1 VRDRS
6 VAKEVLDET
15 PKAVLKQNPT
25 RGKIKLSASPKFHAD
40 LKPNSA
46 YTMTMAGKIPQ
57 SFIDELLVRTDVV
70 DIIDSRVSLKKK
82 GKDYMAC
89 CPFHGEKT
97 PSFSVSREKQ
107 FYYCFGCGASGSAL
121 SFLMDYE
128 HLGFVEAIEMLA
140 SQAGLEVPREEG
152 GDNRPRVNYE
162 PLYKQLEASSQFYRD
177 QLRHHPQAQRAID
190 YLKNRG
196 LSGEIVKAFGIGFAP
211 AGWDNLIKHVGD
223 DPVAQQALTTSGM
236 VIEKEEDNK
245 RYDRFRDRI
254 MIPILDKRGRVI
266 AFGGRVLDGD
276 SQGAKYLNSPETPIF
291 HKGRELYGLYQ
302 ARKALRDI
310 PRLLVVEGYMDV
322 IALAQFGVRYA
333 VATLGTATTT
343 EHLEQLFRATDEV
356 VFCFDGDRAGR
367 AAAERALKN
376 ALPVIREG
384 REAKF
389 LFLPDGEDPDSLIRS
404 EGQTNFET
412 RVKKSI
418 PLSQFL
424 LENLCNQADI
434 QSIDGRARLLEL
446 ARPLFTKF
454 SPGIYRDL
462 ITDQLAKLAEM
473 DSEKLSGH
481 LYKQESTPNS
491 DTEAPIQ
498 RKPAHVATK
507 RNSDNQILGRIIQRL
522 LHMPSLA
529 MLAGEPS
536 ELLASGEPGVKI
548 LVELLTLLQA
558 QPELNTAS
566 IIEHWRDTPTGSR
579 MAELAGKKLDIQDE
593 DILRDEFRD
602 LLLKLQQQGQ
612 KRELQARH
620 EQIANKPHSQ
630 LTEDEKKLF
639 SNQTLTGEAPK

>member
-1 VRDRS
+1 
-6 VAKEVLDET
+6 
-15 PKAVLKQNPT
+15 
-25 RGKIKLSASPKFHAD
+25 
-40 LKPNSA
+40 
-46 YTMTMAGKIPQ
+46 MAGKIPQ
-57 SFIDELLVRTDVV
+57 SFIDELLVRTDIV
-70 DIIDSRVSLKKK
+70 DVIDSRVSLKKK

-140 SQAGLEVPREEG
+140 SQAGIEVPREEG

-162 PLYKQLEASSQFYRD
+162 PLYKQLEVSSQFFRD

-190 YLKNRG
+190 YLKSRG
-196 LSGEIVKAFGIGFAP
+196 LSGEITKDFGIGFAP

-223 DPVAQQALTTSGM
+223 DPAAQQALTTTGM

-302 ARKALRDI
+302 VRKVLRDI

-343 EHLEQLFRATDEV
+343 EHLEQLFRAADEV

-389 LFLPDGEDPDSLIRS
+389 LFLPDGEDPDSLIRR
-404 EGQTNFET
+404 EGQANFEN
-412 RVKKSI
+412 RVKNSI

-424 LENLCNQADI
+424 LENLTNQADI
-434 QSIDGRARLLEL
+434 QSVDGRARLLEL
-446 ARPLFTKF
+446 ARPLFSKF
-454 SPGIYRDL
+454 SAGIYRDL
-462 ITDQLAKLAEM
+462 ITDQLAELANM
-473 DSEKLSGH
+473 DVQRLHGH
-481 LYKQESTPNS
+481 LYEQDSTELKSVP
-491 DTEAPIQ
+491 Q
-498 RKPAHVATK
+498 RKPSHVAAK
-507 RNSDNQILGRIIQRL
+507 RTSDNKILGRIIKCL
-522 LHMPSLA
+522 LHKPALAANVNDPASL
-529 MLAGEPS
+529 LD
-536 ELLASGEPGVKI
+536 SGEPGVKI
-548 LVELLTLLQA
+548 LVELLELLQA
-558 QPELNTAS
+558 RPELNTAA
-566 IIEHWRDTPTGSR
+566 IVEHWRNKPAGPR
-579 MAELAGKKLDIQDE
+579 MAELAATAPELE
-593 DILRDEFRD
+593 DDDALLIEFEAM
-602 LLLKLQQQGQ
+602 LVKLQQLGQ
-612 KRELQARH
+612 KRQLQDQH
-620 EQIANKPHSQ
+620 DEIANKPLSQ

-639 SNQTLTGEAPK
+639 RNQLLTGITPKQ

>member
-1 VRDRS
+1 
-6 VAKEVLDET
+6 
-15 PKAVLKQNPT
+15 
-25 RGKIKLSASPKFHAD
+25 
-40 LKPNSA
+40 
-46 YTMTMAGKIPQ
+46 MAGKIPQ
-57 SFIDELLVRTDVV
+57 SFIDDLLARTDVV
-70 DIIDSRVSLKKK
+70 DIIDSRVTLKKK

-140 SQAGLEVPREEG
+140 SQAGMEVPREEG
-152 GDNRPRVNYE
+152 TDDRPRVNYE
-162 PLYKQLEASSQFYRD
+162 PLYAQLEDSSRFFRD

-190 YLKNRG
+190 YLKGRG
-196 LSGEIVKAFGIGFAP
+196 LSGEIATAFGIGFAP

-223 DPVAQQALTTSGM
+223 DPAKQQALTTTGM
-236 VIEKEEDNK
+236 VIEKDDGK

-266 AFGGRVLDGD
+266 AFGGRVLDSTD
-276 SQGAKYLNSPETPIF
+276 KGAKYLNSPETPIF

-333 VATLGTATTT
+333 VATLGTATTG
-343 EHLEQLFRATDEV
+343 EHLEQLFRATNEV

-389 LFLPDGEDPDSLIRS
+389 LFLPDGEDPDSLIRN
-404 EGQTNFET
+404 EGQTAFEN
-412 RVKKSI
+412 RVKKAI

-424 LENLCNQADI
+424 LENLTNQADI
-434 QSIDGRARLLEL
+434 QSVDGRARLLEL

-473 DSEKLSGH
+473 DSDRLAGH
-481 LYKQESTPNS
+481 LYKQGQTASNPEVT
-491 DTEAPIQ
+491 TAPQ
-498 RKPAHVATK
+498 RKPNHVAAKSQT
-507 RNSDNQILGRIIQRL
+507 DNKILGRIIQHL
-522 LHMPSLA
+522 LHKPSLA
-529 MLAGEPS
+529 ALAGEPS
-536 ELLASGEPGVKI
+536 QLLNSAEPGVEI
-548 LVELLTLLQA
+548 LVELLGLLQA
-558 QPELNTAS
+558 QPELNTAA
-566 IIEHWRDTPTGSR
+566 IIEHWRDKPAGAR
-579 MAELAGKKLDIQDE
+579 MAQLAGQSPLLEDE
-593 DILRDEFRD
+593 AALMMEFEALLGTLRKQGERR
-602 LLLKLQQQGQ
+602 KLQAIHEELSQ
-612 KRELQARH
+612 KPYSEW
-620 EQIANKPHSQ
+620 S
-630 LTEDEKKLF
+630 DEEKNNF
-639 SNQTLTGEAPK
+639 RNQSLL

>member
-1 VRDRS
+1 MS
-6 VAKEVLDET
+6 
-15 PKAVLKQNPT
+15 
-25 RGKIKLSASPKFHAD
+25 
-40 LKPNSA
+40 
-46 YTMTMAGKIPQ
+46 GKIPQ
-57 SFIDELLVRTDVV
+57 SFIDDLLARTDVV
-70 DIIDSRVSLKKK
+70 DVIDSRVTLKKK

-140 SQAGLEVPREEG
+140 SQAGMDVPREEG
-152 GDNRPRVNYE
+152 HDDRPRINYE
-162 PLYKQLEASSQFYRD
+162 PLYAQLEASSQFFRD

-190 YLKNRG
+190 YLKGRG
-196 LSGEIVKAFGIGFAP
+196 LSGEITTAFGIGYAP
-211 AGWDNLIKHVGD
+211 AGWDNLIKQVGD
-223 DPVAQQALTTSGM
+223 DPTKQQALTTTGM
-236 VIEKEEDNK
+236 VIEKDDGK

-266 AFGGRVLDGD
+266 AFGGRVLDGAD
-276 SQGAKYLNSPETPIF
+276 QGAKYLNSPETPIF

-389 LFLPDGEDPDSLIRS
+389 LFLPDGEDPDSLIRN
-404 EGQTNFET
+404 EGQAAFET
-412 RVKKSI
+412 RVIKAV

-424 LENLCNQADI
+424 LENLTNQADI

-446 ARPLFTKF
+446 ARPLFNKF

-462 ITDQLAKLAEM
+462 ITDQLAKLADM
-473 DSEKLSGH
+473 DTERLAGH
-481 LYKQESTPNS
+481 LYKQGQNVNRSESSTAQQRTPN
-491 DTEAPIQ
+491 
-498 RKPAHVATK
+498 HVAAK
-507 RNSDNQILGRIIQRL
+507 SRSDNKILGRIIQCL
-522 LHMPSLA
+522 LHKPTLA
-529 MLAGEPS
+529 NLAGEPANFLNS
-536 ELLASGEPGVKI
+536 AEPGIEI
-548 LVELLTLLQA
+548 LVELLGLLQA
-558 QPELNTAS
+558 QPELNTAA
-566 IIEHWRDTPTGSR
+566 IIEHWRDKPAGAR
-579 MAELAGKKLDIQDE
+579 MAQLAGQSPLLEDEAALMLEFEAMIENLKKQGERKKLQAIHAELSEKPYSEWSDE
-593 DILRDEFRD
+593 EKNSFRNQS
-602 LLLKLQQQGQ
+602 LL
-612 KRELQARH
+612 
-620 EQIANKPHSQ
+620 
-630 LTEDEKKLF
+630 
-639 SNQTLTGEAPK
+639 

>member
-1 VRDRS
+1 MS
-6 VAKEVLDET
+6 M
-15 PKAVLKQNPT
+15 
-25 RGKIKLSASPKFHAD
+25 S
-40 LKPNSA
+40 
-46 YTMTMAGKIPQ
+46 GKIPQ

-70 DIIDSRVSLKKK
+70 DVIDSRISLKKK

-140 SQAGLEVPREEG
+140 AQAGLEVPREEG
-152 GDNRPRVNYE
+152 GDNRPRVNYD
-162 PLYKQLEASSQFYRD
+162 PLYKQLEVSSQFYRD

-190 YLKNRG
+190 YLKKRG
-196 LSGEIVKAFGIGFAP
+196 LSGEIITAFGIGFAP

-223 DPVAQQALTTSGM
+223 DPSAQQALTTTGM
-236 VIEKEEDNK
+236 VIEKEENNK

-302 ARKALRDI
+302 ARKVLRDI

-389 LFLPDGEDPDSLIRS
+389 LFLPDGEDPDSLIRA
-404 EGQTNFET
+404 EGQENFET
-412 RVKKSI
+412 RVKKAT

-424 LENLCNQADI
+424 LENLSSQADI
-434 QSIDGRARLLEL
+434 QTMDGRARLLEL
-446 ARPLFTKF
+446 ARPLFSQF
-454 SPGIYRDL
+454 SAGIYRDL
-462 ITDQLAKLAEM
+462 ITDQLAELAGM
-473 DSEKLSGH
+473 DSEKLAGH
-481 LYKQESTPNS
+481 LYKQDNAAAHSTPA
-491 DTEAPIQ
+491 TPPVQ
-498 RKPAHVATK
+498 RKPIQVAPK
-507 RNSDNQILGRIIQRL
+507 KASDNKILGRIIQCL
-522 LHMPSLA
+522 LHKPSLA
-529 MLAGEPS
+529 ASAGNPAA
-536 ELLASGEPGVKI
+536 LLTSGEPGVKI
-548 LVELLTLLQA
+548 LVELLELLQA
-558 QPELNTAS
+558 QPELNTAA
-566 IIEHWRDTPTGSR
+566 IIEHWRDKPAGAR
-579 MAELAGKKLDIQDE
+579 MAELAGSPPELADE
-593 DILRDEFRD
+593 AALLVEFEAM
-602 LLLKLQQQGQ
+602 LVKLQQQGQ
-612 KRELQARH
+612 KRELQAKH
-620 EQIANKPHSQ
+620 DEIAKKPLSQ

-639 SNQTLTGEAPK
+639 RNQTLTEITPKQ

>member
-1 VRDRS
+1 
-6 VAKEVLDET
+6 
-15 PKAVLKQNPT
+15 
-25 RGKIKLSASPKFHAD
+25 
-40 LKPNSA
+40 
-46 YTMTMAGKIPQ
+46 MAGKIPQ
-57 SFIDELLVRTDVV
+57 SFIDDLLARTDVV
-70 DIIDSRVSLKKK
+70 DVIDSRVTLKKK

-140 SQAGLEVPREEG
+140 SQAGMEVPREEG
-152 GDNRPRVNYE
+152 EDNRPRVNYE
-162 PLYKQLEASSQFYRD
+162 PLYAQLEASSLFFRE

-190 YLKNRG
+190 YLKDRG
-196 LSGEIVKAFGIGFAP
+196 LSGEITTAFGIGFAP

-223 DPVAQQALTTSGM
+223 DPAKQQALTTTGM
-236 VIEKEEDNK
+236 VIEKDDGK

-333 VATLGTATTT
+333 VATLGTATTS

-389 LFLPDGEDPDSLIRS
+389 LFLPDGEDPDSLIRR
-404 EGQTNFET
+404 EGQANFET
-412 RVKKSI
+412 RVKKAM

-424 LENLCNQADI
+424 LENLTDQADI
-434 QSIDGRARLLEL
+434 QSVDGRARLLEL
-446 ARPLFTKF
+446 ARPLFSKF

-473 DSEKLSGH
+473 DPDRLAGH
-481 LYKQESTPNS
+481 LYKSEQAASTAETATP
-491 DTEAPIQ
+491 Q
-498 RKPAHVATK
+498 RKPSHVAART
-507 RNSDNQILGRIIQRL
+507 RADNKILGRIIQCL
-522 LHMPSLA
+522 LHKPNLA
-529 MLAGEPS
+529 ALAGEPAN
-536 ELLASGEPGVKI
+536 LLSSGEPGVEI
-548 LVELLTLLQA
+548 LVELLGLLQA
-558 QPELNTAS
+558 QPELNTAA
-566 IIEHWRDTPTGSR
+566 IIEHWRDKPAGAR
-579 MAELAGKKLDIQDE
+579 MAELAGQSPLLDDE
-593 DILRDEFRD
+593 AALMHEFEAMMESLR
-602 LLLKLQQQGQ
+602 KQGQ
-612 KRELQARH
+612 RRKLEAMHAALS
-620 EQIANKPHSQ
+620 NKPYS
-630 LTEDEKKLF
+630 EWSEEEKNSF
-639 SNQTLTGEAPK
+639 RNQSLV

>member
-1 VRDRS
+1 
-6 VAKEVLDET
+6 
-15 PKAVLKQNPT
+15 
-25 RGKIKLSASPKFHAD
+25 
-40 LKPNSA
+40 
-46 YTMTMAGKIPQ
+46 MAGKIPQ
-57 SFIDELLVRTDVV
+57 SFIDDLLARTDVV
-70 DIIDSRVSLKKK
+70 DVIDSRVTLKKK

-140 SQAGLEVPREEG
+140 SQAGMEVPREEG
-152 GDNRPRVNYE
+152 NDDRPRVNYE
-162 PLYKQLEASSQFYRD
+162 PLYAQLDASSQFFRD
-177 QLRHHPQAQRAID
+177 QLRNHPQAQRAID
-190 YLKNRG
+190 YLKGRG
-196 LSGEIVKAFGIGFAP
+196 LSGEITTAFGIGFAP

-223 DPVAQQALTTSGM
+223 DPAKQQALTTTGM
-236 VIEKEEDNK
+236 VIEKDDGK

-266 AFGGRVLDGD
+266 AFGGRVLDNSD
-276 SQGAKYLNSPETPIF
+276 KGAKYLNSPETPIF

-333 VATLGTATTT
+333 VATLGTATTS

-389 LFLPDGEDPDSLIRS
+389 LFLPDGEDPDSLIRN
-404 EGQTNFET
+404 EGQAAFET
-412 RVKKSI
+412 RVKKAV

-424 LENLCNQADI
+424 LENLTNQADI
-434 QSIDGRARLLEL
+434 QSVDGRARLLEL

-473 DSEKLSGH
+473 EPDRLAGH
-481 LYKQESTPNS
+481 LYKQGQNTGHSETTATP
-491 DTEAPIQ
+491 Q
-498 RKPAHVATK
+498 RKPNHVAAK
-507 RNSDNQILGRIIQRL
+507 SRSDNKILGRIIQCL
-522 LHMPSLA
+522 LHKPNLA
-529 MLAGEPS
+529 TLAGEPAD
-536 ELLASGEPGVKI
+536 LLGSAEPGVEI
-548 LVELLTLLQA
+548 LVELLGLLQA
-558 QPELNTAS
+558 QPDLSTAA
-566 IIEHWRDTPTGSR
+566 IIEHWRDKPAGAR
-579 MAELAGKKLDIQDE
+579 MAQLAGQSPLLEDEAALMMEFEAMLDKLKKQGQ
-593 DILRDEFRD
+593 RR
-602 LLLKLQQQGQ
+602 KLQAIHAELSQ
-612 KRELQARH
+612 KPYSEW
-620 EQIANKPHSQ
+620 S
-630 LTEDEKKLF
+630 DEEKNSF
-639 SNQTLTGEAPK
+639 RNQSLL

>member
-1 VRDRS
+1 
-6 VAKEVLDET
+6 
-15 PKAVLKQNPT
+15 
-25 RGKIKLSASPKFHAD
+25 
-40 LKPNSA
+40 
-46 YTMTMAGKIPQ
+46 MAGKIPQ
-57 SFIDELLVRTDVV
+57 SFIDDLLVRTDVV
-70 DIIDSRVSLKKK
+70 DIIDSRVTLKKK

-140 SQAGLEVPREEG
+140 SQAGMEVPREEG
-152 GDNRPRVNYE
+152 DEHQPRVNYA
-162 PLYKQLEASSQFYRD
+162 PLYEQLEASSLFFRD
-177 QLRHHPQAQRAID
+177 QLRNHPQAQRAID
-190 YLKNRG
+190 YLKGRG
-196 LSGEIVKAFGIGFAP
+196 LSGEITTAFGVGFAP

-223 DPVAQQALTTSGM
+223 DPAKQQALTTTGM
-236 VIEKEEDNK
+236 VIEKDDGK

-266 AFGGRVLDGD
+266 AFGGRVLDSED
-276 SQGAKYLNSPETPIF
+276 KGAKYLNSPETPIF
-291 HKGRELYGLYQ
+291 HKGHELYGLYQ

-333 VATLGTATTT
+333 VATLGTATTS
-343 EHLEQLFRATDEV
+343 EHLEQLFRATNEV

-404 EGQTNFET
+404 EGQDNFET
-412 RVKKSI
+412 RVKKAV

-424 LENLCNQADI
+424 LENLTNQADI
-434 QSIDGRARLLEL
+434 QSVDGRARLLEL

-462 ITDQLAKLAEM
+462 ITDQLGKLAEM
-473 DSEKLSGH
+473 DPDRLAGH
-481 LYKQESTPNS
+481 LYKQGQSSANA
-491 DTEAPIQ
+491 EAAAPQ
-498 RKPAHVATK
+498 RKPQHVAART
-507 RNSDNQILGRIIQRL
+507 RSDNKILGRIIQCL
-522 LHMPSLA
+522 LHKPSLA
-529 MLAGEPS
+529 AMAGEPADLIS
-536 ELLASGEPGVKI
+536 SGEPGVEI
-548 LVELLTLLQA
+548 LVELLGLLQA
-558 QPELNTAS
+558 QPTLSTAA
-566 IIEHWRDTPTGSR
+566 IVEHWRDKPAGAR
-579 MAELAGKKLDIQDE
+579 MAELAGQS
-593 DILRDEFRD
+593 
-602 LLLKLQQQGQ
+602 LLLDDEAAIMMEFEAMLNSLNKQGQRRKLQALHAELSQ
-612 KRELQARH
+612 KPYSEWSDEEKNSFRNQ
-620 EQIANKPHSQ
+620 S
-630 LTEDEKKLF
+630 LT
-639 SNQTLTGEAPK
+639 

>member
-1 VRDRS
+1 MS
-6 VAKEVLDET
+6 
-15 PKAVLKQNPT
+15 
-25 RGKIKLSASPKFHAD
+25 
-40 LKPNSA
+40 
-46 YTMTMAGKIPQ
+46 GKIPQ
-57 SFIDELLVRTDVV
+57 SFIDELLVRTDIV
-70 DIIDSRVSLKKK
+70 DVIDSRVTLKKK

-152 GDNRPRVNYE
+152 GDSRPRVNYD

-190 YLKNRG
+190 YLKKRG
-196 LSGEIVKAFGIGFAP
+196 LSGEIITAFGIGFAP

-223 DPVAQQALTTSGM
+223 DPAAQQALTTTGM

-302 ARKALRDI
+302 VRKVLRDI

-376 ALPVIREG
+376 ALPAIREG

-389 LFLPDGEDPDSLIRS
+389 LFLPDGEDPDSLIRR
-404 EGQTNFET
+404 EGQEHFET
-412 RVKKSI
+412 RVKKAI

-424 LENLCNQADI
+424 LENLTNQADI
-434 QSIDGRARLLEL
+434 QSMDGRARLLEL
-446 ARPLFTKF
+446 ARPLFSKF

-462 ITDQLAKLAEM
+462 ITDQLAKLADM
-473 DSEKLSGH
+473 NPEKLAGH
-481 LYKQESTPNS
+481 LYQQDKTAPADSVSTTPPS
-491 DTEAPIQ
+491 Q
-498 RKPAHVATK
+498 RKPMHVASRK
-507 RNSDNQILGRIIQRL
+507 ISDNKILGRIIQCL
-522 LHMPSLA
+522 LHKPALA
-529 MLAGEPS
+529 SLAGEPAS
-536 ELLASGEPGVKI
+536 LLASSEPGVKI
-548 LVELLTLLQA
+548 LVELLELLQA
-558 QPELNTAS
+558 QPELNTAA
-566 IIEHWRDTPTGSR
+566 IIEHWRDKPAGAR
-579 MAELAGKKLDIQDE
+579 MAELAGKPLELKDE
-593 DILRDEFRD
+593 EILQIEFGE
-602 LLLKLQQQGQ
+602 LLTNMKQQGQ
-612 KRELQARH
+612 KRESQAKY
-620 EQIANKPHSQ
+620 EEIANKPHSQ
-630 LTEDEKKLF
+630 LTEDEKNILR
-639 SNQTLTGEAPK
+639 SQLLR

>member
-1 VRDRS
+1 MS
-6 VAKEVLDET
+6 M
-15 PKAVLKQNPT
+15 
-25 RGKIKLSASPKFHAD
+25 G
-40 LKPNSA
+40 
-46 YTMTMAGKIPQ
+46 GKIPQ

-70 DIIDSRVSLKKK
+70 DVIDSRVTLKKK

-140 SQAGLEVPREEG
+140 SQAGMEVPREEID
-152 GDNRPRVNYE
+152 DNRPRVNYE
-162 PLYKQLEASSQFYRD
+162 PLYAQLEASSQYYRD

-190 YLKNRG
+190 YLKGRG
-196 LSGEIVKAFGIGFAP
+196 LSGEIATAFGIGFAP
-211 AGWDNLIKHVGD
+211 PGWDNLIKHVGD
-223 DPVAQQALTTSGM
+223 NPAAQQALTTTGM

-302 ARKALRDI
+302 VRKALRDI

-343 EHLEQLFRATDEV
+343 EHLEQLFRTTDEV

-389 LFLPDGEDPDSLIRS
+389 LFLPDGEDPDSLIRR
-404 EGQTNFET
+404 EGQAEFEK
-412 RVKKSI
+412 RVINSV

-424 LENLCNQADI
+424 LENLRDRADI
-434 QSIDGRARLLEL
+434 QSVDGRAKLLEL
-446 ARPLFTKF
+446 ARPLFSKF

-473 DSEKLSGH
+473 DPDKLAGH
-481 LYKQESTPNS
+481 LYKNDTGVAVPGTQQTP
-491 DTEAPIQ
+491 
-498 RKPAHVATK
+498 RKPAHVAS
-507 RNSDNQILGRIIQRL
+507 RSPSDNKVLGRIIKCL
-522 LHMPSLA
+522 LHQPSLA
-529 MLAGEPS
+529 AHVSEPAQ
-536 ELLASGEPGVKI
+536 LLASGEPGVNI
-548 LVELLTLLQA
+548 LVELLELLKSR
-558 QPELNTAS
+558 PDLNTAA
-566 IIEHWRDTPTGSR
+566 IIEHWRDKPAGPR
-579 MAELAGKKLDIQDE
+579 MAELAGQPPELEDE
-593 DILRDEFRD
+593 AALLIEFEAM
-602 LLLKLQQQGQ
+602 LVNLQQQGQ
-612 KRELQARH
+612 KRQLQAKY
-620 EQIANKPHSQ
+620 EEIANKPHSQ
-630 LTEDEKKLF
+630 LTEDEKNIF
-639 SNQTLTGEAPK
+639 RNQTLRGNPPKQ

>member
-1 VRDRS
+1 MS
-6 VAKEVLDET
+6 
-15 PKAVLKQNPT
+15 
-25 RGKIKLSASPKFHAD
+25 
-40 LKPNSA
+40 
-46 YTMTMAGKIPQ
+46 GKIPQ

-70 DIIDSRVSLKKK
+70 DIIDSRVTLKKK

-140 SQAGLEVPREEG
+140 SQAGIEVPREEG
-152 GDNRPRVNYE
+152 GDNRPRVDYD
-162 PLYKQLEASSQFYRD
+162 PLYKQLEVSSQFFRD
-177 QLRHHPQAQRAID
+177 QLRNHPQAQRAID

-196 LSGEIVKAFGIGFAP
+196 LSGEITKDFGIGFAP

-223 DPVAQQALTTSGM
+223 DAAAQQALTTTGM

-302 ARKALRDI
+302 VRKVLRDI

-404 EGQTNFET
+404 EGQANFEN
-412 RVKKSI
+412 RVKNSM

-424 LENLCNQADI
+424 LENLTNQADI
-434 QSIDGRARLLEL
+434 QSMDGRARLLEL
-446 ARPLFTKF
+446 ARPLFSQFT
-454 SPGIYRDL
+454 PGIYRDL

-473 DSEKLSGH
+473 EPERLAGH
-481 LYKQESTPNS
+481 LYKQDSAAAKTA
-491 DTEAPIQ
+491 APPQ
-498 RKPAHVATK
+498 RKPAHVAAK
-507 RNSDNQILGRIIQRL
+507 KASDNKILGRIIKSL
-522 LHMPSLA
+522 LHQPSLA
-529 MLAGEPS
+529 AQAGNPAD
-536 ELLASGEPGVKI
+536 LLTSAEPGVKI
-548 LVELLTLLQA
+548 LVELLELLQA
-558 QPELNTAS
+558 RPGLNTAA
-566 IIEHWRDTPTGSR
+566 IVEHWRDKPAGPR
-579 MAELAGKKLDIQDE
+579 MTELAGTPPELDDE
-593 DILRDEFRD
+593 DALLIEFEAM
-602 LLLKLQQQGQ
+602 LVKLQQQGQ
-612 KRELQARH
+612 KRELEAMH
-620 EQIANKPHSQ
+620 EKIANKPLSQ
-630 LTEDEKKLF
+630 LTEEEKKLF
-639 SNQTLTGEAPK
+639 RNQSLTGITPKQ